1 MKPLVITLV
10 VVGFA
15 ATATVSFLSGRFL
28 RGFLFGISC
37 LFVYLI
43 TASLHAA
50 GWILDDNLLFS
61 LGWNIAVIM
70 LLGPPVAVVSAIAAL
85 AGVELSDRLKNRAFC
100 LDSSGKRNMPKHQKV
115 FLSIVVSLTLGLMVV
130 GGITIR

>member
-10 VVGFA
+10 VVAFA
-15 ATATVSFLSGRFL
+15 ATTAVSFLLGRFL
-28 RGFLFGISC
+28 RGFLFGIAC

-50 GWILDDNLLFS
+50 GWKLDDGLLFL
-61 LGWNIAVIM
+61 LGWNIAVVI
-70 LLGPPVAVVSAIAAL
+70 LLGPPAAVGSAIAAI
-85 AGVELSDRLKNRAFC
+85 AGAELSDRLKSHAFS
-100 LDSSGKRNMPKHQKV
+100 LDQSGKRTMLKHQKV